1 MIQSTIFPATPDDS
15 AIHRRPYYGMQCD
28 AEMMQQII
36 NKATTTLKIE
46 YMLQTNKL
54 ALMTNVL
61 IYVSRR
67 HVMLVLENVFVLP
80 TLNYF

>member
-1 MIQSTIFPATPDDS
+1 
-15 AIHRRPYYGMQCD
+15 
-28 AEMMQQII
+28 MMQQII

-46 YMLQTNKL
+46 NIIWTNKL

-67 HVMLVLENVFVLP
+67 QVMLVSENVFVQQI
-80 TLNYF
+80 LNYFWHMID